1 MIIYCGYFNKYNVE
15 EFNDLLYSELQ
26 IELFD
31 KYLFYKEFENISFF
45 TNSPYILNYLNLL
58 IIKNKIDFNKL
69 DVIFI
74 EKDSKEISLKALNH
88 NVINTNLFSDT
99 INEIYNEFEVIKN
112 INN

>member
-31 KYLFYKEFENISFF
+31 KYLFYKNSEKISLF

-58 IIKNKIDFNKL
+58 IIKNEIDFNLL
-69 DVIFI
+69 DVIFV
-74 EKDSKEISLKALNH
+74 EKNGNETSLKVLNH
-88 NVINTNLFSDT
+88 NIINTNLFSDT
-99 INEIYNEFEVIKN
+99 INNIYNNYELIKQQN
-112 INN
+112 D

>member
-1 MIIYCGYFNKYNVE
+1 MIIYCGYSNQYDVE

-31 KYLFYKEFENISFF
+31 KYLFYEGFESISLF

-58 IIKNKIDFNKL
+58 IIKGKIDFNKL

-74 EKDSKEISLKALNH
+74 EKDGKETSLKVLNY
-88 NVINTNLFSDT
+88 NIINTNLFSDT
-99 INEIYNEFEVIKN
+99 INNIYNEFELVKN
-112 INN
+112 KNN